1 MPRQR
6 PGLPT
11 SLSTLQSVLEDSIP
25 EVCSID
31 DLDEEAMLTTSV
43 PLRSMLTRDFSQLSR
58 EDSIS
63 EFDLFSPT
71 CTSED
76 VSSIATANSASPPD
90 FPHAPIRRRPRSRG
104 HVTAIHRNAI
114 RQESY
119 VESLEKLK
127 SSVTKGNSTNSDKMG
142 EVMNKHLEQFKNSV
156 GESEYDEDF
165 LLDIASMDQSISEI
179 NTNLTLDVLEE
190 MERKRNLERA
200 PSRRVRGTI
209 IKVNAWHQKN
219 TLKEIARVKKLSPH
233 TAWLSSFYRC
243 DPRWQI
249 MRFFD
254 EVAKEGGD
262 VPMDEHSAASPMQLW
277 FSKAR

>member
-11 SLSTLQSVLEDSIP
+11 SLSTLRSSIDLIPEDSIP

-31 DLDEEAMLTTSV
+31 DLDEEAM
-43 PLRSMLTRDFSQLSR
+43 PRRSMLTRDFSQLSR

-76 VSSIATANSASPPD
+76 VSSIATANSASPPEL
-90 FPHAPIRRRPRSRG
+90 PHAPIRRRPRSRG
-104 HVTAIHRNAI
+104 AATAIHRSLI
-114 RQESY
+114 RRESY
-119 VESLEKLK
+119 EQSLEKLK
-127 SSVTKGNSTNSDKMG
+127 STVTKGSSTNSDKMG

-156 GESEYDEDF
+156 GESEFDEEF
-165 LLDIASMDQSISEI
+165 LLDIASMDQSISKI
-179 NTNLTLDVLEE
+179 NMNLTLDVLEE

-262 VPMDEHSAASPMQLW
+262 VPMDEHLAASPMQRW

>member
-11 SLSTLQSVLEDSIP
+11 SLSTLRSSIDSIPEDSIP
-25 EVCSID
+25 EMCSID
-31 DLDEEAMLTTSV
+31 DLDEEAM
-43 PLRSMLTRDFSQLSR
+43 PRRSMLTRDFSQLSR

-76 VSSIATANSASPPD
+76 VSSVATANSASPPEL
-90 FPHAPIRRRPRSRG
+90 PHAPIRRRPRSRG
-104 HVTAIHRNAI
+104 DATAIHRSVI
-114 RQESY
+114 RRESY
-119 VESLEKLK
+119 EQSLEKLK
-127 SSVTKGNSTNSDKMG
+127 DSVTKGNSTNSDKMG

-165 LLDIASMDQSISEI
+165 LLDIASMDQSISEL

-219 TLKEIARVKKLSPH
+219 TLKEIALLVFIGVIR
-233 TAWLSSFYRC
+233 
-243 DPRWQI
+243 
-249 MRFFD
+249 
-254 EVAKEGGD
+254 GGR
-262 VPMDEHSAASPMQLW
+262 L
-277 FSKAR
+277 